1 MSKKETTN
9 PKEVRNQNYEAKKMN
24 NYENL
29 KKKKDKDLPW
39 WVELLFV
46 QIGLPDKL
54 LIKILKTKKTSKEFI
69 KNEKKSIIIFSIIG
83 IKKLIYIN
91 QVKDLKNKEELI
103 LNESIRVL
111 NECFDLENKN
121 KRTLNKSIELI
132 EYCLEEYKYKNWFQN
147 LNDEFP

>member
-1 MSKKETTN
+1 
-9 PKEVRNQNYEAKKMN
+9 MN
-24 NYENL
+24 
-29 KKKKDKDLPW
+29 K
-39 WVELLFV
+39 V
-46 QIGLPDKL
+46 
-54 LIKILKTKKTSKEFI
+54 KIAIFTI
-69 KNEKKSIIIFSIIG
+69 SIIISLIV

-132 EYCLEEYKYKNWFQN
+132 EYCLEEYGYKTDFKT
-147 LNDEFP
+147 